1 MLIHI
6 DKASK
11 VTLAAQIA
19 DQIRSGISSG
29 GVKIGD
35 RLPPARDL
43 ALALDVNMHTVLR
56 AFSSLRDEG
65 LVEMR
70 QGRGAW
76 VRREASPVT
85 PHLSALA
92 QQLMVESRRLGLTR
106 SDVIQLLERI

>member
-1 MLIHI
+1 MLIRI
-6 DKASK
+6 DQASK
-11 VTLAAQIA
+11 ATLATQIA
-19 DQIRSGISSG
+19 DQIRAGISNGS
-29 GVKIGD
+29 VKIGD

-56 AFSSLRDEG
+56 AFSRLRDEG

-76 VRREASPVT
+76 IRREASSVT
-85 PHLSALA
+85 PHLAALA
-92 QQLMVESRRLGLTR
+92 QQLMTESRRLGLTR